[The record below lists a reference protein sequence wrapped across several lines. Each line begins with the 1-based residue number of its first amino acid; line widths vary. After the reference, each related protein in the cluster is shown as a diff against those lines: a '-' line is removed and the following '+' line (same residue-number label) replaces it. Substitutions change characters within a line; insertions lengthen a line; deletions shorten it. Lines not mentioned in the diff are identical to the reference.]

1 MVPIGFA
8 AHPVWALRSWDRFRV
23 PWPFAR
29 VRVSHGAPFAPPVS
43 PAAETGGALHPAAS
57 PAAEAAGISG
67 AGGSD
72 VAAESDAAADA
83 VRECARREFER
94 ALAAVVSDVRARV
107 GERL

>member
-43 PAAETGGALHPAAS
+43 PAAETGGTLHPAAS

-67 AGGSD
+67 AGGPD

-94 ALAAVVSDVRARV
+94 ALAAVVRDVRARV